1 MSETRELL
9 VKTKEGD
16 TAARNRVVEENLN
29 LVHHVVKRF
38 VGRGYDMQ
46 DLFQIGSIGLLKAVD
61 HFDLSKDVCFST
73 YAVPMI
79 LGEIRRF
86 IRDDGMI
93 RVSRSIKENALLIHR
108 EKEKIRKEEGR
119 DAKMEEICRR
129 TGLREESVIEAT
141 EAFREVESIYK
152 IIYRNDGND
161 VILADTISDKRNEK
175 EEVLNRIVL
184 GQLMECLEEKERN
197 LITLRYLCNMTQS
210 EVASRLAMTQVQ
222 VSRSEKKILQKL
234 RNQYFGNFKKK

>member
-16 TAARNRVVEENLN
+16 AAARNRVVEENLN

-119 DAKMEEICRR
+119 DARMEEICRR
-129 TGLREESVIEAT
+129 TGLREEAVIEAT

-152 IIYRNDGND
+152 TIYRNDGND
-161 VILADTISDKRNEK
+161 VILADTISDKKNEK

-184 GQLMECLEEKERN
+184 GQLMECLEEKERS
-197 LITLRYLCNMTQS
+197 LIIMRYLCNMTQS
-210 EVASRLAMTQVQ
+210 EVAGRLAMTQVQ